1 MLKIDGKID
10 NRHVVDIKNSNSF
23 SDAIVVNSDGSYERI
38 TYMTDDMRT
47 WGNECVIDATPLEQE
62 AYRKHINDF
71 RIYDKVKIVS
81 GRKMV
86 GEIKTIESMF
96 NVNVNYKNIRYLG
109 FSDGTKCQ
117 AIHCQII

>member
-1 MLKIDGKID
+1 MLIINGKVD
-10 NRHVVDIKNSNSF
+10 NRHVVDIENSISF
-23 SDAIVVNSDGSYERI
+23 SDAVVINSDGSYERV
-38 TYMTDDMRT
+38 TYMLDDRGT
-47 WGNECVIDATPLEQE
+47 WDNECIIDATPSEKE
-62 AYRKHINDF
+62 AYRKHINNF
-71 RIYDKVKIVS
+71 KIYDKIKIVS

-96 NVNVNYKNIRYLG
+96 NVNINYKNIKYLG